1 MQTYSLNALAESFE
15 CDRSTMVRAMRGV
28 PPDETKKGNRPTWKV
43 ATAARALEAHH
54 RRGNGNGGGGYSG
67 DGINPAFDMLIEEHF
82 AAEAVMRS
90 LPTLSERREAAPA
103 LIERI
108 IELDKV
114 ARKMGIANGQDSE
127 LVHLRADQMLRL
139 YARGIEGPCEWTHE
153 VVWTMI
159 AEAED
164 A

>member
-1 MQTYSLNALAESFE
+1 MQTFPLNALAEQFE
-15 CDRSTMVRAMRGV
+15 VDRSTMVRAMRGV
-28 PPDETKKGNRPTWKV
+28 PADETKKGNRPTWKV

-54 RRGNGNGGGGYSG
+54 RKGGNGSGSGGSG
-67 DGINPAFDMLIEEHF
+67 TNPAFDMLIEDHF
-82 AAEAVMRS
+82 AAEAAMPS
-90 LPTLSERREAAPA
+90 LPTLSERRAAAPA

-114 ARKMGIANGQDSE
+114 TRKMGITNGQDSE
-127 LVHLRADQMLRL
+127 LVHLRCDQMLRL
-139 YARGIEGPCEWTHE
+139 YARGIEGPCEWTHDE
-153 VVWTMI
+153 VWKMF